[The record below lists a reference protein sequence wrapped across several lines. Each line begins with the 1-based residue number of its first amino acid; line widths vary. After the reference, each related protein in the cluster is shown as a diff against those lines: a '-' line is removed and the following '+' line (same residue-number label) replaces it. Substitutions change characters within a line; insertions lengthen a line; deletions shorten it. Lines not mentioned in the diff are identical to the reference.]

1 MNRGKKGHVKS
12 RCLKCA
18 EVFMA
23 TSASKR
29 YCDGCRG
36 KVFPGCTRE
45 MAEKIV
51 ALLANPV
58 RRGVTATLLKE
69 GRRRYDGGS
78 EAWRR

>member
-1 MNRGKKGHVKS
+1 MNRGKKGHVKV

-18 EVFMA
+18 EVFL
-23 TSASKR
+23 SPSSCRR
-29 YCDGCRG
+29 YCEECRG

-51 ALLANPV
+51 ALLASPV

-78 EAWRR
+78 EAWTR